1 MECGTGE
8 EEFGSIDDVIDRIG
22 VRWVVSS
29 FSDEESL
36 ADLSLDVD
44 W

>member
-1 MECGTGE
+1 MKCRTGE
-8 EEFGSIDDVIDRIG
+8 EEFSGIDDVIDRIG

-29 FSDEESL
+29 FSDEEL
-36 ADLSLDVD
+36 LVDLSLNVD